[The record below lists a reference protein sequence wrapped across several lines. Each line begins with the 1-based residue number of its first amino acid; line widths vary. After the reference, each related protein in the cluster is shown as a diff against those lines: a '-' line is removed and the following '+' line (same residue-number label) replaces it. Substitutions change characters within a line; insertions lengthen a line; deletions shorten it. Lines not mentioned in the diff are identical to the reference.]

1 MIASLSNDRVKK
13 NVRKG
18 VQFIHAKHV
27 EIFSA
32 MAQIYQ
38 DAKMAHN
45 IVGPILV
52 IVAEDETK
60 VKGKVK

>member
-1 MIASLSNDRVKK
+1 MLRKM
-13 NVRKG
+13 KG
-18 VQFIHAKHV
+18 VQFIHAEHA

-32 MAQIYQ
+32 MAQIYR

-45 IVGPILV
+45 IVGPVLV

-60 VKGKVK
+60 LKGKMT